1 MALTEANFFMKQ
13 RFIAGIV
20 SLIVVT
26 GLVFGATLPAYAAL
40 GTPSN
45 LTIVGGQYTNDTT
58 PTFTWNRPS
67 GATWYE
73 FLIDNGEWQS
83 LGNVGRYTT
92 GSLSNGWHTFYV
104 RAHDNS
110 GQISVSTSIT
120 FEIDTVGPTVSKV
133 TPTTAK
139 TGVLTTFFAKASGEA
154 TVTACWL
161 YVDAVK
167 QGQMFLSPS
176 GYTSSVTFTTTGSHT
191 AYVRCVDGDKNYS
204 SGSTTAISVTKGSA
218 INPGI
223 VLSAGTLIKPMC
235 QNSEPK
241 VGTCHSVYYY
251 GKDGTTHAFPL
262 ESIYKSWYGSSFSNV
277 QEIETWQFNRLA
289 IGENVTIRPGTSLV
303 KFSGSTTVYAV
314 EKGGVLRAIVNEAVA
329 KAIYGS
335 RWNSMI
341 VTLPGTVKSDYSYGE
356 KIDSASDY
364 SKTKA
369 YYSVKT
375 VEDNF

>member
-1 MALTEANFFMKQ
+1 MKQ